1 MTAYRISIIITGDDF
16 NPTICD
22 SLLGDCPIHIFEQWS
37 KFDNYCINNTT
48 YQYHNGG
55 CILLHNDIYAISEE
69 KKNLILDDYILFL
82 KTNLFRLKLSGASKF
97 IITFSTYTNK
107 EIRFLL
113 MRWQEMEKLV
123 AFKDIGIN
131 VTLDIFLFSKNKYNY
146 IIRDMNKERKLYEK
160 V

>member
-1 MTAYRISIIITGDDF
+1 MTLIQQFVTLYQETALFIFSNNGQSLIIIVLII
-16 NPTICD
+16 P
-22 SLLGDCPIHIFEQWS
+22 HI
-37 KFDNYCINNTT
+37 NTT
-48 YQYHNGG
+48 MGG

-146 IIRDMNKERKLYEK
+146 IIRDMNKERRLYEK
-160 V
+160 VQGKTHIQKW